1 MTPEELQADIKETEE
16 MVEEIQKARN
26 LKKVGKCNNCGK
38 CCNLDMNILAIDLER
53 NEVYEVGKR
62 QTKRCSGWN
71 EKEKKCDA
79 YEIRP
84 AICRVYPCTPNN
96 LCEGC
101 GFSFES
107 TILKIVS
114 ESPSH

>member
-1 MTPEELQADIKETEE
+1 MPLNKELKKDIIETEQ
-16 MVEEIQKARN
+16 MISEILEARN

-38 CCNLDMNILAIDLER
+38 CCNLDMNILAIDNER
-53 NEVYEVGKR
+53 NEVYPIGKR
-62 QTKRCSGWN
+62 ESVRCSAWN

-84 AICRVYPCTPNN
+84 AICRVYPCTPLN

-101 GFSFES
+101 GFTFEEV
-107 TILKIVS
+107 I
-114 ESPSH
+114 